1 MGAPGSGVWYLGLG
15 VELGISD
22 SRDLSG
28 HAKLKPRRLSLST
41 SKIDLLKKKG
51 QSVRPHYFCT
61 NGQLPSLYQLST
73 VIRALRATSANPQ
86 FRPSSTGDAPAKS
99 SLVFLPARCYDTL

>member
-1 MGAPGSGVWYLGLG
+1 MGLGAPGSGVWYLGLG

-41 SKIDLLKKKG
+41 SKIDLLKKR
-51 QSVRPHYFCT
+51 V
-61 NGQLPSLYQLST
+61 SLYART
-73 VIRALRATSANPQ
+73 TSVPTD
-86 FRPSSTGDAPAKS
+86 SYLLYIS
-99 SLVFLPARCYDTL
+99 